1 MFSTGH
7 YCEFPRGEYLETGG
21 CEESGTRR
29 VGSFIE
35 DMLEGVEGVLEGGDG
50 GVGMVCMTS
59 GFALIMTGVYGHSM
73 VDRVVVYGM
82 VHCVSIHRMVN
93 WIGVYNMVH
102 CVLIHCMVNWIG
114 VYGMVHCVLIH
125 RMVNWIVVYNTIVD
139 RAMVNWLMVS
149 HLILRP
155 IVIPPLTLTTCY
167 PMINIIIIIIIITT
181 THPPY
186 RHRQQHSQPLTLQR
200 LQCRR
205 LPQHLHQPL
214 HFPPPTRLPRGHRH
228 PQHHRRQQL
237 RHPAGTSRSSQLA
250 QRVGGKRRR
259 RLHVAQK
266 LPQPPQIIAEN
277 RGTVSSLLTTPGP

>member
-1 MFSTGH
+1 
-7 YCEFPRGEYLETGG
+7 
-21 CEESGTRR
+21 
-29 VGSFIE
+29 
-35 DMLEGVEGVLEGGDG
+35 
-50 GVGMVCMTS
+50 
-59 GFALIMTGVYGHSM
+59 
-73 VDRVVVYGM
+73 
-82 VHCVSIHRMVN
+82 
-93 WIGVYNMVH
+93 
-102 CVLIHCMVNWIG
+102 
-114 VYGMVHCVLIH
+114 
-125 RMVNWIVVYNTIVD
+125 
-139 RAMVNWLMVS
+139 MVNWLMVS

-167 PMINIIIIIIIITT
+167 PMITLFTHLIIITIIIIIIIIITT

-186 RHRQQHSQPLTLQR
+186 RHRQQHSQPFTLQR

-250 QRVGGKRRR
+250 QRVGGKRRC

>member
-82 VHCVSIHRMVN
+82 VHCVLIHRMVN
-93 WIGVYNMVH
+93 WIVVYN
-102 CVLIHCMVNWIG
+102 
-114 VYGMVHCVLIH
+114 MVHCVLIH
-125 RMVNWIVVYNTIVD
+125 RMVNWIGVYNTIVD

-167 PMINIIIIIIIITT
+167 PMINIIIIIIITTT

>member
-82 VHCVSIHRMVN
+82 VHCVLIHRMVN
-93 WIGVYNMVH
+93 WIVVYNMVH
-102 CVLIHCMVNWIG
+102 CVLIHR
-114 VYGMVHCVLIH
+114 MVHCVLIH
-125 RMVNWIVVYNTIVD
+125 RMVNWIGVYNTIVD

-167 PMINIIIIIIIITT
+167 PMINIIIIIIIIITT

>member
-82 VHCVSIHRMVN
+82 VHCVLIHRMVN
-93 WIGVYNMVH
+93 WIV
-102 CVLIHCMVNWIG
+102 

-125 RMVNWIVVYNTIVD
+125 RMVHCVLIHRMVNWIGVYNTIVD

-167 PMINIIIIIIIITT
+167 PMINIIIIIIIIITT

-277 RGTVSSLLTTPGP
+277 RGTISSLLTTPGP

>member
-93 WIGVYNMVH
+93 WIGVYGMVH
-102 CVLIHCMVNWIG
+102 CVLIHR
-114 VYGMVHCVLIH
+114 MVHCVLIH
-125 RMVNWIVVYNTIVD
+125 RMVNWIGVYNTIVD

-167 PMINIIIIIIIITT
+167 PMIIIIIIIIIIITT

-266 LPQPPQIIAEN
+266 LPQPPQIMAEN

>member
-29 VGSFIE
+29 VVSFIE

-73 VDRVVVYGM
+73 VDHVVVYGM

-93 WIGVYNMVH
+93 WIG
-102 CVLIHCMVNWIG
+102 
-114 VYGMVHCVLIH
+114 
-125 RMVNWIVVYNTIVD
+125 VYNTIVD

-155 IVIPPLTLTTCY
+155 IVVAALTLTTWY
-167 PMINIIIIIIIITT
+167 PMINIIIIIIIIITT

-250 QRVGGKRRR
+250 QRVRGKRRR

>member
-1 MFSTGH
+1 
-7 YCEFPRGEYLETGG
+7 
-21 CEESGTRR
+21 
-29 VGSFIE
+29 
-35 DMLEGVEGVLEGGDG
+35 
-50 GVGMVCMTS
+50 
-59 GFALIMTGVYGHSM
+59 
-73 VDRVVVYGM
+73 
-82 VHCVSIHRMVN
+82 
-93 WIGVYNMVH
+93 MVH
-102 CVLIHCMVNWIG
+102 CVLIHR
-114 VYGMVHCVLIH
+114 MVHCVLIH

-167 PMINIIIIIIIITT
+167 PMINIIIIIIIIITT

>member
-1 MFSTGH
+1 
-7 YCEFPRGEYLETGG
+7 
-21 CEESGTRR
+21 
-29 VGSFIE
+29 
-35 DMLEGVEGVLEGGDG
+35 
-50 GVGMVCMTS
+50 
-59 GFALIMTGVYGHSM
+59 
-73 VDRVVVYGM
+73 
-82 VHCVSIHRMVN
+82 
-93 WIGVYNMVH
+93 MVH
-102 CVLIHCMVNWIG
+102 CVLIHRMVNWIG

-125 RMVNWIVVYNTIVD
+125 RMVNWIGVYNMVHCVLIHRMVNWIGVYNTIVD

-167 PMINIIIIIIIITT
+167 PMINIIIIIIIITTT

-250 QRVGGKRRR
+250 QRVRGKRRR